1 MTRYRPQEHFQINRY
16 HRRYDKTTGKFIINI
31 SYQTAPP
38 KTTQRVKTVA
48 ESFGLGLDTH
58 HKFIIYDNVELKIA
72 PTDIVYITGES
83 GSGKSLL
90 LRTLERDI
98 KQNPQLGTAK
108 NIADIKPNP
117 HTPIIDTIGNTT
129 EQALELLSRV
139 GLNDAYLFLR
149 SYRQL
154 SEGQRYRYRTAK
166 LIESQAQYWI
176 LDEFAATLDRDTAK
190 IVAYNLQKQARQHKK
205 AILAA
210 TTHTDLTQDLQP
222 TIHIHKKYGR
232 QIQIQYHPNQPRPKQ
247 CTLLNEIHIEPGTK
261 QDYNTLAEF
270 HYRSHNTGAI
280 RKIFKAT
287 RHNELAGTIVYTY
300 PAIAATGRRQTLPH
314 MPLQEL
320 NQKLSNIMRIVVHP
334 KYRTIGLGQKLVRD
348 TLAHCGTPYVETTA
362 VMARYNPFFEKAGM
376 KKIQQTTPPKQA
388 LAIQETLTKLGFNP
402 TLLAS
407 EKHVKT
413 QLKKLTNTELTTLK
427 QAFTRN
433 PHPRYLKEFF
443 RNTPYGTRTQYTQKL
458 QEASLTKLAKLINDT
473 AQMLQTKIYLFWQNP
488 THTQTTHPKSK
499 PQIHNR

>member
-16 HRRYDKTTGKFIINI
+16 HRRYDRTTGKFIINI

-38 KTTQRVKTVA
+38 QPTQRVRTVA

-58 HKFIIYDNVELKIA
+58 HRFIIYDNVELKIS

-98 KQNPQLGTAK
+98 KQNPQLGTAT

-117 HTPIIDTIGNTT
+117 HTPIIDTIGNTI
-129 EQALELLSRV
+129 EQSLELLSRV

-149 SYRQL
+149 TYHQL
-154 SEGQRYRYRTAK
+154 SEGQRYRYRIAK
-166 LIESQAQYWI
+166 LIETQAQYWI

-190 IVAYNLQKQARQHKK
+190 IVAHNLQKLARQHKK
-205 AILAA
+205 AVIAA
-210 TTHTDLTQDLQP
+210 TTHTDLTPDLQP
-222 TIHIHKKYGR
+222 TLHIHKKIGK
-232 QIQIQYHPNQPRPKQ
+232 QLQIQYCPNKPRLQ
-247 CTLLNEIHIEPGTK
+247 CTLLNEIQIQPGTK
-261 QDYNTLAEF
+261 QDYDALAEF

-287 RHNELAGTIVYTY
+287 RHNELCGAIVYTY
-300 PAIAATGRRQTLPH
+300 PAPAATGRKTILPH
-314 MPLQEL
+314 MPLAEL

-348 TLAHCGTPYVETTA
+348 TLPQCGTPYIETTA
-362 VMARYNPFFEKAGM
+362 VMAKYNPFFEKAGM

-388 LAIQETLTKLGFNP
+388 TAIQEVLIRVGFNP
-402 TLLAS
+402 TQLAS
-407 EKHVKT
+407 QQYVTAK
-413 QLKKLTNTELTTLK
+413 LKKLAHTDLATLK
-427 QAFTRN
+427 QAFAQN
-433 PHPRYLKEFF
+433 PHPRYVKEFLHDE
-443 RNTPYGTRTQYTQKL
+443 PYGTRTRYAQKT
-458 QEASLTKLAKLINDT
+458 QEAPLHKLAKLINDT
-473 AQMLQTKIYLFWQNP
+473 AQMLQTKIYLFWKNP
-488 THTQTTHPKSK
+488 TYTHNSNP
-499 PQIHNR
+499 